1 MPSRVRRWLRTRA
14 LQEISP
20 RANAMGGKL
29 GRKPARISMRDTRSR
44 WGSCSREGN
53 LNFSWRLVM
62 APENVLNYVV
72 AHEVAHLRELN
83 HSDRFWALVDTLAQ
97 MWVKPAAGCAPTEQN
112 CTLRP
117 GTLRE
122 KPVMVRLALPSL
134 LPGCD
139 SPTECSAD
147 NRKSRG
153 DGHNVCPRKRP
164 NAAPIGNVCS
174 TRGASDGCTEFK
186 DRFTLLARDFID
198 V

>member
-1 MPSRVRRWLRTRA
+1 M
-14 LQEISP
+14 
-20 RANAMGGKL
+20 
-29 GRKPARISMRDTRSR
+29 
-44 WGSCSREGN
+44 
-53 LNFSWRLVM
+53 M

-83 HSDRFWALVDTLAQ
+83 HSDRFWALVDTLCPDVGQARG
-97 MWVKPAAGCAPTEQN
+97 WLHANGAELP
-112 CTLRP
+112 LRP

-153 DGHNVCPRKRP
+153 DGHNDCPRKRP
-164 NAAPIGNVCS
+164 NAAPIGNVLHS
-174 TRGASDGCTEFK
+174 GR
-186 DRFTLLARDFID
+186 I
-198 V
+198 